1 MKFIEQVV
9 KKNMRELVMRLLSRI
24 KLKLLNVT
32 GLVERCPDEIYLK
45 IMVTTK
51 KGKLRKAKIRKAMK
65 YFLGRFRELAVLN
78 YPVNQGN
85 LRQMI

>member
-1 MKFIEQVV
+1 MEKF
-9 KKNMRELVMRLLSRI
+9 
-24 KLKLLNVT
+24 T
-32 GLVERCPDEIYLK
+32 K

>member
-1 MKFIEQVV
+1 MLFVGTSIIHPSTEGVF
-9 KKNMRELVMRLLSRI
+9 LLCNI
-24 KLKLLNVT
+24 LDLL
-32 GLVERCPDEIYLK
+32 IYSLK